1 MNLFKL
7 SWKYLT
13 FRPLSTGLN
22 VLLLALGL
30 AIITV
35 LLLIQD
41 QFEKKMTQDAAGID
55 LVVGAKGSPLQLIL
69 SSVYHVDFPTG
80 NIPMNEAVRL
90 SRSRLVKQTIPMAL
104 GDNYQGYRIVGTN
117 HDYLSLYEVG
127 FSSGKAW
134 EEPFEVVL
142 GAMVAE
148 KSGLKL
154 GDTFTGSHGISL
166 GSHDHDHHDLRVV
179 GILEPKGNVVDRLV
193 LTSVETVWY
202 THDEEE
208 PAEEESTSEPSED
221 QDTDANDHEHQ
232 NEEAEHADHD
242 HEDHHHE
249 EEGHGHDHD
258 HDAKFHHPVAKS
270 GFPKTDQDREVTTL
284 LVQYRSPMAAVQL
297 PRMINS
303 NTNMQAASPSFE
315 MSRLFELLGVG
326 IQVLEGLAFVLI
338 AISGLG
344 IFIALYNSLKE
355 RRYDLAVL
363 RAIGASKFQLLILI
377 FLEGISLT
385 FLGALLGILLGH
397 GFLSILASQNE
408 QGIAAGLQA
417 WTFLSAELW
426 IVIYALTVGV
436 LASAIPAWSAYQTS
450 IANQLT
456 RK

>member
-154 GDTFTGSHGISL
+154 GDTFTGSHGISV
-166 GSHDHDHHDLRVV
+166 GSHDHDHHDFRVV
-179 GILEPKGNVVDRLV
+179 GVLEPKGNVVDRLV
-193 LTSVETVWY
+193 LTSIESVWY

-208 PAEEESTSEPSED
+208 SGEEEPTSETSED
-221 QDTDANDHEHQ
+221 QDTLAHDHEHQ
-232 NEEAEHADHD
+232 NEEVDLEEDDYENTEED
-242 HEDHHHE
+242 HEN
-249 EEGHGHDHD
+249 HDHD

-270 GFPKTDQDREVTTL
+270 GFPTTDQDREVTTL

-326 IQVLEGLAFVLI
+326 VQVLEGLAFVLI

-397 GFLSILASQNE
+397 GFLSILAAQNE